1 MKLPVTRSTFFE
13 YLGFNSTKTDTF
25 HLDLP
30 LQAILLQ
37 DDGTVHPG
45 VFSTMLDISMGAT
58 ASLETNSFATTI
70 NLNVSFFDLKPKEN
84 YHAKTKIL
92 NIEGKVIT
100 AEGIVY
106 GQDGAVAAKAIGMFK
121 ASPIK
126 Q

>member
-30 LQAILLQ
+30 LQTILLQ

-70 NLNVSFFDLKPKEN
+70 NLNVSFF
-84 YHAKTKIL
+84 
-92 NIEGKVIT
+92 
-100 AEGIVY
+100 
-106 GQDGAVAAKAIGMFK
+106 
-121 ASPIK
+121 
-126 Q
+126 